1 MGNCCSS
8 NSPRKRP
15 VNSHTDGNGGTVG
28 RHPYPAG
35 PNDFSSFGRPINT
48 SLGELSFK

>member
-15 VNSHTDGNGGTVG
+15 VKSHTDGNGGTVG
-28 RHPYPAG
+28 RHPYPAH
-35 PNDFSSFGRPINT
+35 NDFSSFNRQINT